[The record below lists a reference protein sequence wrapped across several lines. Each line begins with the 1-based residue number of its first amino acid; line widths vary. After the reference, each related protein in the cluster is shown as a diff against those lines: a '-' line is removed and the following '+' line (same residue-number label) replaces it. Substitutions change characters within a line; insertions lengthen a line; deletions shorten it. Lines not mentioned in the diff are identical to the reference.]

1 MEKERAE
8 KRKSR
13 TRSFFGLGGG
23 NKSSNSAAA
32 TTAAANS
39 NVQPTDD
46 GQELDDLI
54 CALRSG
60 DIFDDVKRRKNKKG
74 KSTKTSTDSSKHRL
88 I

>member
-13 TRSFFGLGGG
+13 TRGFFGLGGG
-23 NKSSNSAAA
+23 NKSSA
-32 TTAAANS
+32 TAAASATNTD
-39 NVQPTDD
+39 VQPTDD

-54 CALRSG
+54 SALRSG
-60 DIFDDVKRRKNKKG
+60 DVFDDVKRRKNKKG
-74 KSTKTSTDSSKHRL
+74 KSTKTSGDSSKHKL

>member
-23 NKSSNSAAA
+23 NKSSVTA
-32 TTAAANS
+32 TAAANT

-54 CALRSG
+54 SALRSG
-60 DIFDDVKRRKNKKG
+60 DIFDDVKRRKNRKG
-74 KSTKTSTDSSKHRL
+74 KSTKTSGDSSKHRL